1 MSVLQADAPSAPAYW
16 RSRYGHISNTPT
28 WDEGGES
35 EVIISFEKGNTKA
48 LGLFAKIFD
57 LICRQASGREGAD
70 RC

>member
-1 MSVLQADAPSAPAYW
+1 MMGFFDKL
-16 RSRYGHISNTPT
+16 
-28 WDEGGES
+28 
-35 EVIISFEKGNTKA
+35 KGNTKA

>member
-1 MSVLQADAPSAPAYW
+1 MCNSP
-16 RSRYGHISNTPT
+16 
-28 WDEGGES
+28 
-35 EVIISFEKGNTKA
+35 FEKGNTKA

>member
-1 MSVLQADAPSAPAYW
+1 MDAPSAPACL

-48 LGLFAKIFD
+48 LGLFSLISD
-57 LICRQASGREGAD
+57 LICRQASGQAEAD

>member
-1 MSVLQADAPSAPAYW
+1 MPQAHLLTGAVDTDIYPTP
-16 RSRYGHISNTPT
+16 PT
-28 WDEGGES
+28 WDESGES

>member
-1 MSVLQADAPSAPAYW
+1 M
-16 RSRYGHISNTPT
+16 SNTPT
-28 WDEGGES
+28 WDESGES